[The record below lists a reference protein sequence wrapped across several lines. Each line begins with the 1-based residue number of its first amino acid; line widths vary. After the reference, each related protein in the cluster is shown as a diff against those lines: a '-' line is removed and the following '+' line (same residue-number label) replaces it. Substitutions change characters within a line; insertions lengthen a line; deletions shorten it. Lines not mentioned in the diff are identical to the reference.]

1 MGHSERPLKE
11 SSMTGSMLYLH
22 PHFTLPG
29 GAGRHALETG
39 RELARRGWKVHI
51 ASIRNSPEI
60 VSDFYNDIIFH
71 DLGGPLSSSIWYW
84 LNLPILFH
92 RTLKVIDQLNPDIV
106 FSQVFPANWWGFA
119 AKLLRGEALHHIW
132 MCQEPSAFIHSKKW
146 ISSLPMNA
154 VGIGAR
160 TLNPILK
167 VLDTTLARNVDF
179 VFTNSEFSKS
189 LALDAYGYKKDH
201 LGICYPGV
209 DTERF
214 TPSPQSRK
222 INFKFIT
229 CARLTKFKNVDKIIR
244 AIRSISDERVTLTVI
259 GKGEEYEALVEL
271 ASNLNLVKRV
281 AFLQTVS
288 DTEMID
294 QLRTSYGLIHAAE
307 EEPFGLTPVE
317 AMACGTP
324 VIAMRGGGPAE
335 TVLHEETGYL
345 CHGASPEAITSA
357 MKWLIDREPDYP
369 KMTAACVKRAER
381 FTWKMAADSL
391 EEVFTQT
398 PHSPPPK
405 NKSY

>member
-1 MGHSERPLKE
+1 VGDHKGSLAEERL
-11 SSMTGSMLYLH
+11 SRTVLYLH

-51 ASIRNSPEI
+51 ASIRNSPQI
-60 VSDFYNDIIFH
+60 VSDFYNEITFH

-84 LNLPILFH
+84 PNLPILFNK
-92 RTLKVIDQLNPDIV
+92 TLKLIDDINPDIV
-106 FSQVFPANWWGFA
+106 FSQVFPANWWGFG
-119 AKLLRGEALHHIW
+119 AKLLRKESLRHIW

-146 ISSLPMNA
+146 ISALPMNA
-154 VGIGAR
+154 AGIGAR
-160 TLNPILK
+160 ALNPILK
-167 VLDTTLARNVDF
+167 AVDTHLARHTDF
-179 VFTNSEFSKS
+179 VFANSEFSKS
-189 LALDAYGYKKDH
+189 LALAAYNYRGEK

-209 DTERF
+209 DTVRF
-214 TPSPQSRK
+214 SPSPETQK
-222 INFKFIT
+222 TNFKFIT
-229 CARLTKFKNVDKIIR
+229 CARLTKFKNIDKIIR
-244 AIRSISDERVTLTVI
+244 ALTSISDERVTLTVI
-259 GKGEEYEALVEL
+259 GRGEEYDSLVSL
-271 ASNLNLVKRV
+271 TADLNLVKRV
-281 AFLQTVS
+281 TFLQTVS
-288 DTEMID
+288 DPEMIE

-345 CHGASPEAITSA
+345 CHGASPEAIASA
-357 MKWLIDREPDYP
+357 MKWLIEREPDYP
-369 KMTAACVKRAER
+369 KMSTACVKRAER

-398 PHSPPPK
+398 LHSPPPK
-405 NKSY
+405 SKSC